1 MIHLS
6 EKFAAA
12 AAAKKIDKQLKL
24 WSSTTRGE
32 LSVLGD
38 SVICVF
44 LKLKRCCFFLKK
56 TSLCHKTKETFW
68 KCIYRSEG
76 LWTHW

>member
-6 EKFAAA
+6 EKFAAAA

-44 LKLKRCCFFLKK
+44 LKLKRCCF
-56 TSLCHKTKETFW
+56 
-68 KCIYRSEG
+68 
-76 LWTHW
+76 